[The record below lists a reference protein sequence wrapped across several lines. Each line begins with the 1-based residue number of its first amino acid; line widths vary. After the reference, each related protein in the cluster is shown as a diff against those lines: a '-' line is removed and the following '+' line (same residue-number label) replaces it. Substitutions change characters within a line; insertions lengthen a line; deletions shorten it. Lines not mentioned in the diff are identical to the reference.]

1 MQANHRP
8 RKACDLCY
16 TRKIKC
22 DGQQPRCSNCV
33 NYKTSCTHTAR
44 SRKWKPKA
52 QQPGETSEA
61 DEIRILQAQ
70 MQQLQDKLAQYQIQD
85 TTPSSSALS
94 PSVGSGDGL
103 AQIGNA
109 VPLMK
114 LPPLQQTMHMV
125 GTFLNT
131 VNSVLPLFH
140 PDSLLRLVGETY
152 AVQPRQRDPVAW
164 AAINVVLALA
174 CQQIPNGEDPYL
186 QYGVASEYL
195 DKAQSVVWAVT
206 LGDTRLLNIQ
216 TLVGMAMV
224 LETHGAD
231 KTPALVIISAAM
243 RLIHKM
249 GLHDRRYS
257 AHLDVTERTQ
267 YARVFWL
274 AYIVDKDLSMRTQ
287 QPSVQLDDDIDVDIP
302 ASTAAIE
309 GGDSAAGIVTTAD
322 GNNKI
327 DYFQSRVQLA
337 HIQGSIYDHLYSTRA
352 SKRSPEERQAIR
364 EDIIK
369 ALDEWKAS
377 VPVDF
382 SATNVIATT
391 CNNPSMASFFCILHT
406 TSLFCLVLNTQAHA
420 WDEQWVMGL
429 RDHGRGSRTLQL
441 PGEWTGMVAEARD
454 FMILYEQVCLRH
466 EWLRWMVTCT
476 YTSAMVLLTINNL
489 NDLQHPEFERDSDR
503 IQKSLD
509 WFKETTKEVN
519 SNLACVLA
527 DVCTE
532 AFGTMKQRRA
542 DDIALALG
550 GDWLVGFLDDL
561 EHSE

>member
-1 MQANHRP
+1 M
-8 RKACDLCY
+8 
-16 TRKIKC
+16 
-22 DGQQPRCSNCV
+22 
-33 NYKTSCTHTAR
+33 
-44 SRKWKPKA
+44 
-52 QQPGETSEA
+52 
-61 DEIRILQAQ
+61 
-70 MQQLQDKLAQYQIQD
+70 
-85 TTPSSSALS
+85 
-94 PSVGSGDGL
+94 GSGDGL
-103 AQIGNA
+103 AQVGNA
-109 VPLMK
+109 VPLMR

-152 AVQPRQRDPVAW
+152 ALQPRQRDPVAW

-174 CQQIPNGEDPYL
+174 CQQIPNGEDPDL
-186 QYGVASEYL
+186 QYGLASDYI

-224 LETHGAD
+224 LQTQGAD

-267 YARVFWL
+267 HARVFWL
-274 AYIVDKDLSMRTQ
+274 AYIADKDLSMRTQ

-322 GNNKI
+322 GNNTM
-327 DYFQSRVQLA
+327 DYFQARIQLA
-337 HIQGSIYDHLYSTRA
+337 HIQGSVYDHLYSTRA
-352 SKRSPEERQAIR
+352 SRRSPEERQATR
-364 EDIIK
+364 EDITK

-377 VPVDF
+377 IPMDF
-382 SATNVIATT
+382 RATSVIAAT

-420 WDEQWVMGL
+420 WDEQWVMSL
-429 RDHGRGSRTLQL
+429 RDHGRGRKTLQL
-441 PGEWTGMVAEARD
+441 PGEWTGMVAESRD
-454 FMILYEQVCLRH
+454 FMILYEQVCLKH
-466 EWLRWMVTCT
+466 EWLRW
-476 YTSAMVLLTINNL
+476 
-489 NDLQHPEFERDSDR
+489 
-503 IQKSLD
+503 
-509 WFKETTKEVN
+509 
-519 SNLACVLA
+519 
-527 DVCTE
+527 
-532 AFGTMKQRRA
+532 
-542 DDIALALG
+542 
-550 GDWLVGFLDDL
+550 
-561 EHSE
+561 